1 MTEEAKTAIG
11 YSISY
16 ASEQLL
22 NRYRKTKRFWS
33 VQVQCDKCG
42 EEFSTKKAVKKHKAT
57 VHSY

>member
-1 MTEEAKTAIG
+1 VTEESKTAIR

-22 NRYRKTKRFWS
+22 DRYHKTKRFWS
-33 VQVQCDKCG
+33 VGGRCDKCG

-57 VHSY
+57 IHSY